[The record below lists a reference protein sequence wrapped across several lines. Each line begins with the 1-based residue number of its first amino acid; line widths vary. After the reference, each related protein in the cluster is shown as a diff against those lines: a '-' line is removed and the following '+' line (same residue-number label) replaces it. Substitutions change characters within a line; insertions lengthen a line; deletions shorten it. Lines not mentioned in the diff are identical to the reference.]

1 MLNPTNATPEAI
13 CRFRA
18 KLPLKNAL
26 PTQVSSEALIP
37 SLANSLFDSIEVKSS
52 ATCNVFRLRLE
63 PLSFL
68 ASLIFALFVALFVVF
83 SLFSVLFAL
92 DFVVVFI
99 FYPFLS
105 LSIFLNFLAL
115 PFATLQSSTT
125 QPMRA
130 RGISGIFSPYLFLTV
145 MPRKAFSSSPIVVP
159 LCKNAV

>member
-1 MLNPTNATPEAI
+1 MLKPTNATPEAI

-52 ATCNVFRLRLE
+52 ATCKVFRLRLE

-68 ASLIFALFVALFVVF
+68 VSLTFALFVVFFVVF
-83 SLFSVLFAL
+83 SLFSVFAPTL

-99 FYPFLS
+99 F
-105 LSIFLNFLAL
+105 
-115 PFATLQSSTT
+115 
-125 QPMRA
+125 
-130 RGISGIFSPYLFLTV
+130 SPSCLLVF
-145 MPRKAFSSSPIVVP
+145 F
-159 LCKNAV
+159 